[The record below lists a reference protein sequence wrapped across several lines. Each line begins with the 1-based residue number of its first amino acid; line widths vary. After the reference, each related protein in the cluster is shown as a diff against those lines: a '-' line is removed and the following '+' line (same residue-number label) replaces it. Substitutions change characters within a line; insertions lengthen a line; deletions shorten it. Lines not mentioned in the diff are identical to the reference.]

1 MIRAETVNGASMKV
15 QVLLA
20 RSCAVLCAVGLLA
33 AASLVHAAPPIRLA
47 LIEGMSGPFG
57 NAGAMVERNL
67 RFAIDR
73 VNARGG
79 VKLRDGAH
87 PLELTVFDSKGAVEE
102 SLVQLKAAGD
112 LGIPFVLQGNSSA
125 VASALIDAVNKRN
138 AREPGQRMLF
148 FNYSAVD
155 TALTN
160 EQCSFWH
167 FAFDANAA
175 MRMQALTEAIKD
187 DASIQKVYLLNQDY
201 SFGRQV
207 AGLSRQMI
215 GAKRPDVQIVG
226 EQFSPVGRVKDF
238 TPYLARIR
246 ASGADTVVTGS
257 WGNDLTLLV
266 KAAREQGMELKFYT
280 FYGNALGAPAALGE
294 AGVGRV
300 YAVAEWHPNVGG
312 EASDAFYKAFRA
324 RYPEAR
330 DDYALLRMS
339 VMIDMIAAAL
349 EQAGTTDVTMVA
361 RALENRRVREAPADA
376 WMRPNDHQMIE
387 PLYVS
392 VMRRAG
398 EPGVKF
404 DNEGSG
410 FGFKTVMELPA
421 SKVSLPSTCRM
432 ARQR

>member
-1 MIRAETVNGASMKV
+1 MIRAGTVIGALMKFH
-15 QVLLA
+15 VLLA
-20 RSCAVLCAVGLLA
+20 RVCAVGLLVTTGLA
-33 AASLVHAAPPIRLA
+33 QAAPPIRLA
-47 LIEGMSGPFG
+47 LIEGVSGPFG

-67 RFAIDR
+67 RFAIER

-87 PLELTVFDSKGAVEE
+87 PLELTVFDSKGAVED
-102 SLVQLKAAGD
+102 SLVQLKTAGD
-112 LGIPFVLQGNSSA
+112 LGIPFIFQGNSSA

-175 MRMQALTEAIKD
+175 MRMGALTEAIKAD
-187 DASIQKVYLLNQDY
+187 GAIHKIYLLNQDY
-201 SFGRQV
+201 SFGHQV
-207 AGLSRQMI
+207 STLARQMI
-215 GAKRPDVQIVG
+215 GEKRPDIQIVG
-226 EQFSPVGRVKDF
+226 EQFNPVGRVKDF
-238 TPYLARIR
+238 APYLAKIK

-312 EASDAFYKAFRA
+312 EASDAWYKAFRA
-324 RYPEAR
+324 RYPDAR
-330 DDYALLRMS
+330 DDYPLLRMS

-349 EQAGTTDVTMVA
+349 EQAGTTDVTTVA

-421 SKVSLPSTCRM
+421 SRVALPSTCRM
-432 ARQR
+432 TRLR

>member
-1 MIRAETVNGASMKV
+1 MKFSSLLVHACVTTVLTVSGAMS
-15 QVLLA
+15 
-20 RSCAVLCAVGLLA
+20 A
-33 AASLVHAAPPIRLA
+33 AHAAPPIRLA

-67 RFAIDR
+67 RFAIER

-87 PLELTVFDSKGAVEE
+87 PLELSVFDSKNAVED

-112 LGIPFVLQGNSSA
+112 LGIPFVMQGNSSA
-125 VASALIDAVNKRN
+125 VASALIDAINKRN

-155 TALTN
+155 PTLTN

-175 MRMQALTEAIKD
+175 MRMQALTEAIKED
-187 DASIQKVYLLNQDY
+187 GAIRKVYLLNQDY

-207 AGLSRQMI
+207 SGLARQMLTQ
-215 GAKRPDVQIVG
+215 KRPDIQIVG
-226 EQFSPVGRVKDF
+226 DQFHPIGRVKDF
-238 TPYLARIR
+238 APYLAKIK
-246 ASGADTVVTGS
+246 AAGADTVVTGS

-266 KAAREQGMELKFYT
+266 KAAREQGLELKFYT

-300 YAVAEWHPNVGG
+300 FAVAEWHPNVGG
-312 EASDAFYKAFRA
+312 ETSDGFYRSFRA
-324 RYPEAR
+324 RYPEAK
-330 DDYALLRMS
+330 DDYPLLRMT
-339 VMIDMIAAAL
+339 VMVDMIAAAL
-349 EQAGTTDVTMVA
+349 EQAGTVDVVTVA
-361 RALENRRVREAPADA
+361 RALENRRVRDGLVDA

-392 VMRRAG
+392 VMRKAG
-398 EPGVKF
+398 EAGVKF

-410 FGFKTVMELPA
+410 YGFRTAMELA
-421 SKVSLPSTCRM
+421 QQRVALPSTCRM
-432 ARQR
+432 MRPR

>member
-1 MIRAETVNGASMKV
+1 MMRAERVTGVSMKV

-20 RSCAVLCAVGLLA
+20 RSCAMLCAVGLLA
-33 AASLVHAAPPIRLA
+33 VSGLAQAAPPIRFA

-73 VNARGG
+73 VNARG

-87 PLELTVFDSKGAVEE
+87 PLELTVFDSKGGVED

-125 VASALIDAVNKRN
+125 VASALIDAINKRN

-175 MRMQALTEAIKD
+175 MRMQALTEAIKE

-207 AGLSRQMI
+207 AGLAREMI

-246 ASGADTVVTGS
+246 AAGADTVVTGS

-280 FYGNALGAPAALGE
+280 FYGNALGAPAALGD

-300 YAVAEWHPNVGG
+300 YAVAEWHSNV
-312 EASDAFYKAFRA
+312 
-324 RYPEAR
+324 
-330 DDYALLRMS
+330 
-339 VMIDMIAAAL
+339 
-349 EQAGTTDVTMVA
+349 
-361 RALENRRVREAPADA
+361 
-376 WMRPNDHQMIE
+376 
-387 PLYVS
+387 
-392 VMRRAG
+392 
-398 EPGVKF
+398 
-404 DNEGSG
+404 
-410 FGFKTVMELPA
+410 
-421 SKVSLPSTCRM
+421 
-432 ARQR
+432 